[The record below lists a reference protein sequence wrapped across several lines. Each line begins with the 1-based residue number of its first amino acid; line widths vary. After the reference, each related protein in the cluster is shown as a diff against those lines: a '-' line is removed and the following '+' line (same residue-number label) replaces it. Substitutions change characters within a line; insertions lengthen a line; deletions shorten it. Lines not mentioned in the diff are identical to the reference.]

1 MASST
6 SASGP
11 LTERISTFVTQ
22 HQRTLVLTSL
32 AVLAAG
38 GAGYYL
44 YTSSSAQAKIK
55 KVKDEAKS
63 KIEDK
68 EEEWEDVHEHEHEP
82 AAGGAKKHKK
92 KKNKKKA
99 GEGAADKPKETV
111 QVEDEDALGPRLT
124 DEEIQAMSTEERST
138 MAASLKQRGNAS
150 YQGRNFAFAV
160 ELYTRAIAVTA
171 APEAVFY
178 SNRAACYVNYS
189 PPQHQKVI
197 EDCNEALKLDKN
209 YVKALNRRA
218 GAHEAL
224 GHDMDALHDYTAATI
239 LDRFKNDT
247 SAQAMERVLKKV
259 ANKRMLEILSTREPR
274 LPSMTFI
281 SSYLAAFRPHPKPAL
296 PESASQGDKTLDMAF
311 DALAAADYQHAFTLA
326 TEAIE
331 QNPSTARGK
340 AEALNLRGT
349 FKFILGEAT
358 AARADMLAAID
369 ADATLTQTWVK
380 VASVHM
386 ELNDSDA
393 AFAAFD
399 KALEYNKD
407 DPDIY
412 YHRGQVHFIMGNYD
426 AASEDYEKSVSID
439 PNFVFTH
446 IQLAVAKYKQGNI
459 PQSMAKFRAAM
470 RQFPQSSEPQNYYGE
485 LLLDQQRFQ
494 DAVEKFDRAIELESQ
509 KPRRRMNVLPLVN
522 KALTVY
528 QWKQDTGAA
537 EALCREALDID
548 PECDAAVGTLAQ
560 FSLQMGK
567 LDTAIEMFKKGA
579 EIARTAPDLENALTY
594 QYATQ
599 AQMLFV
605 REYPEMAA
613 QLGQLAR
620 SMAG

>member
-6 SASGP
+6 SASAP
-11 LTERISTFVTQ
+11 LSAQISSFVAH
-22 HQRTLVLTSL
+22 HQRAIVLSSV
-32 AVLAAG
+32 AVIAAG
-38 GAGYYL
+38 GVGYYL
-44 YTSSSAQAKIK
+44 YTSSSAQAK
-55 KVKDEAKS
+55 VKAVKEQAKAKADE
-63 KIEDK
+63 K
-68 EEEWEDVHEHEHEP
+68 EEEWEDVHEQEP
-82 AAGGAKKHKK
+82 AATGAKKHKK

-99 GEGAADKPKETV
+99 GESADKPKETV
-111 QVEDEDALGPRLT
+111 QVEDEDGLGPRPT
-124 DEEIQAMSTEERST
+124 EEEIKAMPIDERAA
-138 MAASLKQRGNAS
+138 MAASLKQKGNAS
-150 YQGRNFAFAV
+150 YQSRNFSYAV
-160 ELYTRAIAVTA
+160 ELYTRAIAVSPT
-171 APEAVFY
+171 PEAVFY

-197 EDCNEALKLDKN
+197 DDCNEALKLDKN

-224 GHDMDALHDYTAATI
+224 GNDIDALHDFTAATI
-239 LDRFKNDT
+239 LDRFKNET

-259 ANKRMLEILSTREPR
+259 ANKRMVEILSTREPR

-281 SSYLAAFRPHPKPAL
+281 SSYLAAFRPHLKPAL
-296 PESASQGDKTLDMAF
+296 PENPSSGDKALDLAF
-311 DALAAADYQHAFTLA
+311 DALEAADYQHAFTLA
-326 TEAIE
+326 NEAVE
-331 QNPSTARGK
+331 QAPSTPRGN

-358 AARADMLAAID
+358 AARADMLASID

-380 VASVHM
+380 IASVHM

-426 AASEDYEKSVSID
+426 SASEDYEKSVALD

-459 PQSMAKFRAAM
+459 PQSMAKFRTAM

-494 DAVEKFDRAIELESQ
+494 DAVEKFDRAIELERQ

-522 KALTVY
+522 KALTIY
-528 QWKQDTGAA
+528 QWKQDTNAA
-537 EALCREALDID
+537 EALCREALEID

-567 LDTAIEMFKKGA
+567 LETAIEMFKKGA
-579 EIARTAPDLENALTY
+579 DIARTAPDLENALTY

-599 AQMLFV
+599 AQMQFV
-605 REYPEMAA
+605 KEYPEMAT

-620 SMAG
+620 SLAG

>member
-6 SASGP
+6 SAP
-11 LTERISTFVTQ
+11 LSEQISNFVQ
-22 HQRTLVLTSL
+22 HHQRAIAVTSV
-32 AVLAAG
+32 AVLAASG
-38 GAGYYL
+38 VGYYL
-44 YTSSSAQAKIK
+44 YTSSSAQAK
-55 KVKDEAKS
+55 
-63 KIEDK
+63 
-68 EEEWEDVHEHEHEP
+68 DVHEQGP
-82 AAGGAKKHKK
+82 AATGAKKHKK

-99 GEGAADKPKETV
+99 GEGAAEKPKETV
-111 QVEDEDALGPRLT
+111 QVEDEDGLGPRLT
-124 DEEIQAMSTEERST
+124 DEEIQALPTERSLIPVQERAA
-138 MAASLKQRGNAS
+138 MAATLKQKGNAS
-150 YQGRNFAFAV
+150 YQSRNFSLAV
-160 ELYTRAIAVTA
+160 ELYTRAIAISPT
-171 APEAVFY
+171 PEAVFY

-197 EDCNEALKLDKN
+197 EDCNEALRLDKN

-224 GHDMDALHDYTAATI
+224 GDDIDALHDFTAATI
-239 LDRFKNDT
+239 LDRFKNET

-281 SSYLAAFRPHPKPAL
+281 SSYLAAFRPHPKLVL
-296 PESASQGDKTLDMAF
+296 PENPSSGDKALDLAF
-311 DALAAADYQHAFTLA
+311 DALEAADYQHAFTLA
-326 TEAIE
+326 NEAVE
-331 QNPSTARGK
+331 QSPSTTRGK

-358 AARADMLAAID
+358 AARVDMLASID
-369 ADATLTQTWVK
+369 ADPTLTQTWVK
-380 VASVHM
+380 IASVHM

-426 AASEDYEKSVSID
+426 AASEDYEKSVALD

-494 DAVEKFDRAIELESQ
+494 DAVEKFDRAIELERQ
-509 KPRRRMNVLPLVN
+509 KPRLRMNVLPLVN
-522 KALTVY
+522 KALTIY
-528 QWKQDTGAA
+528 QWKQDTAAA
-537 EALCREALDID
+537 EALCREALEID

-560 FSLQMGK
+560 FSLQIGK
-567 LDTAIEMFKKGA
+567 LETAIEMFKKGA
-579 EIARTAPDLENALTY
+579 DIARTAPDLENALTY

-599 AQMLFV
+599 AQMQFV
-605 REYPEMAA
+605 KEYPEMAT
-613 QLGQLAR
+613 QLGQMAR
-620 SMAG
+620 SLAG